1 MPPRRVRVRVPA
13 TSANLGPGFD
23 CLGLA
28 LDLWGTLTITVAE
41 APSSQD
47 GMGRLAA
54 EAAGRLFASRGRS
67 LPPLHVTYDGGV
79 PVARGLGASAV
90 ARAGGLLA
98 ASALLGEAPDP
109 HALLP
114 LAAELE
120 GHADNAAPALLGG
133 FQIAVRRDDG
143 SYLCMGF
150 PPPPGLRAVLFVP
163 RQELPTAEARRVL
176 PDQVPRADAVYNVGR
191 AALLA
196 AALASGRLEHL
207 REATRD
213 RLHQPYRASLFPAL
227 MPLMEAAQEAGALGA
242 YLSGAGP
249 TVCALARGGE
259 QRIAAAMREAA
270 RRLGVEGE
278 AIVTEPTARG
288 AHLVAVED

>member
-1 MPPRRVRVRVPA
+1 MSVRRVQVRVPA

-28 LDLWGTLTITVAE
+28 LDLWGTLTFVVAE
-41 APSSQD
+41 APAPQD
-47 GMGRLAA
+47 GMGRLAT
-54 EAAGRLFASRGRS
+54 EAAERLFACRGRS
-67 LPPLHVTYDGGV
+67 LPPLHVAYDGGV

-90 ARAGGLLA
+90 ARVGGLLA
-98 ASALLGEAPDP
+98 ACALLGEAPDP

-133 FQIAVRRDDG
+133 FQVTVAADG
-143 SYLCMGF
+143 GGYICLGF
-150 PPPPGLRAVLFVP
+150 PPPPGLRAVLLVP

-176 PDQVPRADAVYNVGR
+176 PEQVPRADAVYNVAR

-196 AALASGRLEHL
+196 ASLASGRLEHL

-213 RLHQPYRASLFPAL
+213 RLHQPYRSRLFPAL
-227 MPLMEAAQEAGALGA
+227 VPLMQAALDAGALAA

-249 TVCALARGGE
+249 TVCALTAGQEGAVA
-259 QRIAAAMREAA
+259 QALTDAA
-270 RRLGVEGE
+270 RRLGVEGD
-278 AIVTEPTARG
+278 AIVTALADRG
-288 AHLVAVED
+288 AYLQSVD

>member
-1 MPPRRVRVRVPA
+1 MSPRRVQVRVPA

-28 LDLWGTLTITVAE
+28 LDLWGTLTVTVVE
-41 APSSQD
+41 APAPQD

-54 EAAGRLFASRGRS
+54 QAAGCLFARHQQP
-67 LPPLHVTYDGGV
+67 LPPLRIAYDGGV

-90 ARAGGLLA
+90 ARVGGLLA
-98 ASALLGEAPDP
+98 ACALLGQEPDP

-133 FQIAVRRDDG
+133 LQVAVRRDDG
-143 SYLCMGF
+143 SYLCWGL
-150 PPPPGLRAVLFVP
+150 PPPPGLGAVLFVP
-163 RQELPTAEARRVL
+163 RRELPTAQARRVL
-176 PDQVPRADAVYNVGR
+176 PQKVSREDAVYNIGR
-191 AALLA
+191 AALLVG
-196 AALASGRLEHL
+196 ALASGDLHYL
-207 REATRD
+207 AEATRD
-213 RLHQPYRASLFPAL
+213 RLHQPHRFRLFPAL
-227 MPLMEAAQEAGALGA
+227 GPLLEAALGAGALGA

-249 TVCALARGGE
+249 AVCALTNGGE
-259 QRIAAAMREAA
+259 EAVARAMAAEA

-278 AIVTEPTARG
+278 AVVTAPTLRG
-288 AHLVAVED
+288 AHLVAVD

>member
-1 MPPRRVRVRVPA
+1 MPPRRVQVRVPA

-28 LDLWGTLTITVAE
+28 LDLWGTLTFAVAE
-41 APSSQD
+41 SPSTQD
-47 GMGRLAA
+47 GMERLAR
-54 EAAGRLFASRGRS
+54 EAAERLFARRGCPP
-67 LPPLHVTYDGGV
+67 PPLHVAYDGGV

-90 ARAGGLLA
+90 ARVGGLLA
-98 ASALLGEAPDP
+98 ACVLLDEAPDR

-133 FQIAVRRDDG
+133 LQITVRRDDG
-143 SYLCMGF
+143 SYLCAGY
-150 PPPPGLRAVLFVP
+150 PPPPGLGAVLFVP
-163 RQELPTAEARRVL
+163 QQELPTAEARRVL
-176 PDQVPRADAVYNVGR
+176 PDQVTRADAVYNVGR

-196 AALASGRLEHL
+196 AALASGRFEHL
-207 REATRD
+207 DEATRD
-213 RLHQPYRASLFPAL
+213 RLHQPYRARLFPAL
-227 MPLMEAAQEAGALGA
+227 VPLVEAALEAGALGA

-249 TVCALARGGE
+249 TICALTAG
-259 QRIAAAMREAA
+259 REEVVAGALVRAA

-278 AIVTEPTARG
+278 AVVTAPTARG
-288 AHLVAVED
+288 AHLVEG